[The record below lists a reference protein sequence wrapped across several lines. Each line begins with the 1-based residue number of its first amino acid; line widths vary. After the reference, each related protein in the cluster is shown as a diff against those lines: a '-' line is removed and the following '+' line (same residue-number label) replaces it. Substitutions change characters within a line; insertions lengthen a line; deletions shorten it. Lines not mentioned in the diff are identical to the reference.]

1 MDHIN
6 RAIAAHRK
14 ALLLL
19 LAALA
24 LRAVIP
30 IGYMPGS
37 LGGELL
43 FEMCPDG
50 MPSAMVQA
58 LGGEHHHHDDGES
71 TDASQDQCPTGHIL
85 TSVALSSSIDV
96 AVEPPHELSFID
108 LPSVVVLATTRVA
121 YLSRGPPV
129 IT

>member
-1 MDHIN
+1 MN
-6 RAIAAHRK
+6 RTITAHRK
-14 ALLLL
+14 VFLSL

-58 LGGEHHHHDDGES
+58 LGGEHHHHGDDAS
-71 TDASQDQCPTGHIL
+71 TDANPEQCPTGHML
-85 TSVALSSSIDV
+85 TSVALNSSLEV
-96 AVEPPHELSFID
+96 AAEPPHAIVFTD
-108 LPSVVVLATTRVA
+108 LPIHVAFVAAPVA
-121 YLSRGPPV
+121 YLSRAPPV
-129 IT
+129 FT

>member
-1 MDHIN
+1 MN
-6 RAIAAHRK
+6 RTITVHRK
-14 ALLLL
+14 VFLSL

-30 IGYMPGS
+30 IGYMPGY

-58 LGGEHHHHDDGES
+58 LGGEHHHHGDDES
-71 TDASQDQCPTGHIL
+71 TGASQEQCPTGHML
-85 TSVALSSSIDV
+85 TSVALSGSLDV
-96 AVEPPHELSFID
+96 ATEPPPALIFTD
-108 LPSVVVLATTRVA
+108 LPRLVVLVASRVA
-121 YLSRGPPV
+121 YQSRGPPV
-129 IT
+129 LA